1 MHFQPTS
8 VLSTDREFIC
18 ADILQSQRRFG
29 MAGPTVAVA
38 QCGELQ
44 QRAVP
49 VGQIALV
56 WSYRVGRLTA
66 AVNPIYQIIAPV
78 SLGS

>member
-1 MHFQPTS
+1 
-8 VLSTDREFIC
+8 
-18 ADILQSQRRFG
+18 
-29 MAGPTVAVA
+29 MAGRIVAVA
-38 QCGELQ
+38 QCGEWQ

-49 VGQIALV
+49 VGQITLV
-56 WSYRVGRLTA
+56 RSYRAGRLTA